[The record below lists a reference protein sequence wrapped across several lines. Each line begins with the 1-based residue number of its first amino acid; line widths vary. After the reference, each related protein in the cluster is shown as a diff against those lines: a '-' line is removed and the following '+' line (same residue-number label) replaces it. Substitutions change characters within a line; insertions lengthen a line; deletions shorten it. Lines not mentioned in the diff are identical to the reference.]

1 MMNNVALYSKKTP
14 HVILNGACHYL
25 NFVML
30 NSMLML
36 IGWWQ
41 IENNHIYIFY
51 LHSIILYTSRAQI
64 HHIHM
69 RSYGPSD

>member
-14 HVILNGACHYL
+14 HVILNGGCHYL

-41 IENNHIYIFY
+41 IENNHIYIY
-51 LHSIILYTSRAQI
+51 IYILSA
-64 HHIHM
+64 
-69 RSYGPSD
+69 